1 MRYVMLSSICLM
13 FLSACATT
21 QNVVKQEPNP
31 VAIKISNTKS
41 GIESDYN
48 NFLNKAMVIMYGKDK
63 PNRQ

>member
-1 MRYVMLSSICLM
+1 M

-41 GIESDYN
+41 GIESDYD